1 MAEYGMTP
9 EGFVPKRL
17 ADILESITTKVKNI
31 QDPTTGEY
39 PFMNESADSIFGQF
53 AQIIAEELS
62 ICWEQA
68 YQSSVQFDPLS
79 ARGSALRSLV
89 QLNGIT
95 PSYGAKTELLM
106 TLGGTSGTVIPE
118 GSLISNQAGTE
129 QYATVASVTIPNT
142 GEVTVNAVCTEA
154 GPNNPDQN
162 TIIQI
167 QTPVAGWSSA
177 TNTSTVAVGDNAD
190 TDEELHIKQQRATSA
205 TSYRQV
211 DAIISGI
218 MNVDGVKFARLYVN
232 KTTSTD
238 SRGIAG
244 KTLAPVIVGG
254 TDEDIA
260 NVLRLKI
267 GATDNTQGNLTNP
280 VVYTGE
286 LGDTQ
291 TIDFYRPT
299 EVPIYIE
306 IDVTV
311 TDGNLWNIDSTDKIK
326 QAIIDYAEYDQSGA
340 YGFPPGGDV
349 LLSRLYTPINSVP
362 GFSVTSLTIGK
373 SAGSLDSSD
382 IAIDW
387 NEIATFDADNITI
400 NVTVPE

>member
-1 MAEYGMTP
+1 MAEYGMT
-9 EGFVPKRL
+9 ENGFVPKRL
-17 ADILESITTKVKNI
+17 ADILESITTNVKNI
-31 QDPTTGEY
+31 QDPRTGEY
-39 PFMNESADSIFGQF
+39 PFINESADSIFGQF

-68 YQSSVQFDPLS
+68 YQASVQFDPIS
-79 ARGSALRSLV
+79 ATGSALRSLV
-89 QLNGIT
+89 QINGIT

-106 TLGGTSGTVIPE
+106 TLGGTAGTVIPE
-118 GSLISNQAGTE
+118 GSLIANEAGTE
-129 QYATVASVTIPNT
+129 QYATTTSVTINSEGT
-142 GEVTVNAVCTEA
+142 ATVNAVCTEA
-154 GPNNPDQN
+154 GPKKPAPN
-162 TIIQI
+162 TIISI

-177 TNTSTVAVGDNAD
+177 KNTSIVAEGDTAD

-232 KTTSTD
+232 NETSTD
-238 SRGIAG
+238 DRGIAG

-267 GATDNTQGNLTNP
+267 GATDNTQGNLANP

-306 IDVTV
+306 IDLTV
-311 TDGNLWNIDSTDKIK
+311 TDGSVWNEESINKIK
-326 QAIIDYAEYDQSGA
+326 QAILKYTEYDQSGL
-340 YGFPPGGDV
+340 YGLPPGGDV
-349 LLSRLYTPINSVP
+349 FLSRLYTPINSVP
-362 GFSVTSLTIGK
+362 GFTVTSLKIGT
-373 SAGSLDSSD
+373 SSEALDTED

-387 NEIATFDADNITI
+387 NKIATISASNITI
-400 NVTVPE
+400 NATVPE

>member
-1 MAEYGMTP
+1 MAEYGMT
-9 EGFVPKRL
+9 ENGFVPKRL

-31 QDPTTGEY
+31 KDPSTGEY

-53 AQIIAEELS
+53 SQIIAEELS

-68 YQSSVQFDPLS
+68 YQASVQFDPIS
-79 ARGSALRSLV
+79 ASGSALRSLV
-89 QLNGIT
+89 QINGIT

-106 TLGGTSGTVIPE
+106 TLGGTAGTVIPE
-118 GSLISNQAGTE
+118 GSLIANQGGTE
-129 QYATVASVTIPNT
+129 QYATVESVTIPNT
-142 GEVTVNAVCTEA
+142 GTVTVNAVCTES
-154 GPNNPDQN
+154 GPNNPAQN
-162 TIIQI
+162 TIISI

-177 TNTSTVAVGDNAD
+177 TNTSTISVGDTAD

-211 DAIISGI
+211 DAIISGL
-218 MNVDGVKFARLYVN
+218 MNVDGVKFARLYIN
-232 KTTSTD
+232 NTTSTD
-238 SRGIAG
+238 DRGITG
-244 KTLAPVIVGG
+244 KTIAPVVVGG
-254 TDEDIA
+254 TNEDIA

-267 GATDNTQGNLTNP
+267 GATDKTQGNLVNP
-280 VVYTGE
+280 IVYTGE

-299 EVPIYIE
+299 DVPIYIE
-306 IDVTV
+306 IDLTV
-311 TDGNLWNIDSTDKIK
+311 TDGNLWNMDSIDNIK
-326 QAIIDYAEYDQSGA
+326 KAIIDYAEYDQTGA

-373 SAGSLDSSD
+373 TSGSLAESD
-382 IAIDW
+382 IAINW
-387 NEIATFDADNITI
+387 NEIATFSAENITI
-400 NVTVPE
+400 NATVPT

>member
-9 EGFVPKRL
+9 EGFIPKRL
-17 ADILESITTKVKNI
+17 ADILESITTKVKAI
-31 QDPTTGEY
+31 QDPRTGEY
-39 PFMNESADSIFGQF
+39 PFINESADSIFGQF
-53 AQIIAEELS
+53 SQIVAEELS

-68 YQSSVQFDPLS
+68 YRASVQFDPIS
-79 ARGSALRSLV
+79 ASGSSLRSLV
-89 QLNGIT
+89 QINGIT

-106 TLGGTSGTVIPE
+106 LVGGTAGTVIPE
-118 GSLISNQAGTE
+118 GSLIANQAGTE
-129 QYATVASVTIPNT
+129 VYATVASVTIPNT
-142 GEVTVNAVCTEA
+142 GETTVNAVCTES
-154 GPNNPDQN
+154 GPNEPEND
-162 TIIQI
+162 TIISI
-167 QTPVAGWSSA
+167 QTPVAGWSYA
-177 TNTSTVAVGDNAD
+177 TNTSTVAVGDTAD

-211 DAIISGI
+211 DAIISGLMI
-218 MNVDGVKFARLYVN
+218 VDGVKFARLYVN

-238 SRGIAG
+238 DRGITG
-244 KTLAPVIVGG
+244 KTIAPVVVGG

-260 NVLRLKI
+260 NVLRLKM
-267 GATDNTQGNLTNP
+267 GATDNTQGNLANP
-280 VVYTGE
+280 VTYTGP

-291 TIDFYRPT
+291 VIDFYRPT

-311 TDGNLWNIDSTDKIK
+311 TDGSLWNMESEDKIK
-326 QAIIDYAEYDQSGA
+326 QAILDYAEYDQTGA

-373 SAGSLDSSD
+373 SSGSLSASD

-387 NEIATFDADNITI
+387 NEIATFDPENITI
-400 NVTVPE
+400 NVTVP

>member
-1 MAEYGMTP
+1 MAEYGMT
-9 EGFVPKRL
+9 EQGFVPKRL
-17 ADILESITTKVKNI
+17 ADILSSITTKVQNI
-31 QDPTTGEY
+31 QDPKTGEY

-68 YQSSVQFDPLS
+68 YQASVQFDPIS
-79 ARGSALRSLV
+79 ATGSALRTLV
-89 QLNGIT
+89 QINGIT
-95 PSYGAKTELLM
+95 PSYGANTELLM
-106 TLGGTSGTVIPE
+106 TLGGTAGTVIPE
-118 GSLISNQAGTE
+118 GSLIANQAGTE
-129 QYATVASVTIPNT
+129 VYATTTSVTIPNT
-142 GEVTVNAVCTEA
+142 GSVTVNAICTES
-154 GPNNPDQN
+154 GPKDPAQN
-162 TIIQI
+162 TIIAI

-177 TNTSTVAVGDNAD
+177 TNTSTVSVGDTAD
-190 TDEELHIKQQRATSA
+190 TDEELHVKQQRATSA

-211 DAIISGI
+211 DAIIAGI

-232 KTTSTD
+232 NTTSTD
-238 SRGIAG
+238 ARGIAG

-267 GATDNTQGNLTNP
+267 GATDNTQGNLVNP
-280 VVYTGE
+280 IVYTGD

-311 TDGNLWNIDSTDKIK
+311 TDGSVWTDDSVSQIK
-326 QAIIDYAEYDQSGA
+326 KAIIDYAEYDQSGS

-349 LLSRLYTPINSVP
+349 LLSRLYTPINSVL
-362 GFSVTSLTIGK
+362 GFSVTSLKIGIA
-373 SAGSLDSSD
+373 AGSLSTND

-387 NEIATFDADNITI
+387 NKIATFDEDNITV
-400 NVTVPE
+400 NVSAP